1 MLYLKGS
8 RCFTGKCAIK
18 RRETPPG
25 MHGWRRTRRSEY
37 GTRLREKQ
45 KVKRWYGVL
54 DRQFQRYF
62 EIAERMKGNT
72 GENLLLILERRLD
85 SVLYWTGFAT
95 SRPHARQMIRHGHV
109 RVNGRKV
116 DIPSALVKA
125 GDEITPNERE
135 SSKVIFKDGVE
146 LTKNRV
152 VPSWLE
158 VASEPA
164 KARVVET
171 PKREDIPF
179 DVNELFVVEIQK
191 R

>member
-1 MLYLKGS
+1 MARYTGPKCRLCRREGVMLYLKGS

-135 SSKVIFKDGVE
+135 SSKVIFKDGVVDFG
-146 LTKNRV
+146 R
-152 VPSWLE
+152 PCDGHDS
-158 VASEPA
+158 
-164 KARVVET
+164 
-171 PKREDIPF
+171 I
-179 DVNELFVVEIQK
+179 ELFVVEIQK